1 MSMIF
6 NGWTSFLYPRLCA
19 IADSMDTWPPPEDEV
34 DWPDNLIELCKQDR
48 YTEIEDWMYIYTGLE
63 L

>member
-1 MSMIF
+1 MRLIF
-6 NGWTSFLYPRLCA
+6 SNRASALYPRLCA

-34 DWPDNLIELCKQDR
+34 DWPENILELCTQDR
-48 YTEIEDWMYIYTGLE
+48 FQEIDDWMYVYTGLE